1 MLRER
6 ARRLSM
12 APKSFRAGD
21 DARARGLEATAAG
34 GGGGC
39 CGQHSGGV
47 ACETRPEMMPTFPSP
62 YCVNSC
68 ICVASRR
75 VLSLFFA
82 PARRLLRSK
91 CTAGNNPLLRG
102 FTNVNDLQ

>member
-62 YCVNSC
+62 YCINSC
-68 ICVASRR
+68 ILASTR
-75 VLSLFFA
+75 VLA
-82 PARRLLRSK
+82 PASRLLRSK